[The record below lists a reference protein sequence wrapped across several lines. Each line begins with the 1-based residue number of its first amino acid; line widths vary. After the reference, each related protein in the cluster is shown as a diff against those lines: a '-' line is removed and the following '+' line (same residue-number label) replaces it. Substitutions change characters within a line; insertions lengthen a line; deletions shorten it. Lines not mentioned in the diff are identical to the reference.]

1 MKWVFLGSC
10 RYRGPVAE
18 IAIPNHSVATI
29 AAMVVLS
36 PRGRIERGP
45 VIDSLWRDD
54 DWRLKRKR
62 FNTAVW
68 RLRAMIRQ
76 GGGAPQ
82 EELAT
87 SGGGLVRQTHDTSDS
102 DAGALTSAAALAA
115 RRQDRPLAPADEARM
130 SAALRLY
137 QGDFLPGATD
147 HWSLVTREA
156 LRTSLI
162 ILLDIL
168 ARHHRRHRNWPRV
181 NALAHRILAVDPA
194 LEEAHRMLIEGHI
207 AMKDPAS
214 ARRQYELC
222 ARMLRDTLDAEPS
235 EETKSLLAEGKL
247 LQSRDTLEA
256 RRFIAPQRA
265 AIDQAL
271 SHLDKATRCLN
282 DLSSLTSDGTP

>member
-10 RYRGPVAE
+10 RYRGPAHEV
-18 IAIPNHSVATI
+18 AIPNQSLATI

-45 VIDSLWRDD
+45 AIESLWRDE

-76 GGGAPQ
+76 GGGVP
-82 EELAT
+82 EDELAT
-87 SGGGLVRQTHDTSDS
+87 LGGGLVRRTHDTSDS

-115 RRQDRPLAPADEARM
+115 RRQDRNLTPADEARM
-130 SAALRLY
+130 STALRLY

-194 LEEAHRMLIEGHI
+194 LEEAHRMLIESHI

-214 ARRQYELC
+214 ARRQFELC

-235 EETKSLLAEGKL
+235 EETKALLAEGGGVRKTE
-247 LQSRDTLEA
+247 SLEA
-256 RRFIAPQRA
+256 RRIVPPQKV

-271 SHLDKATRCLN
+271 SHLSKATRCLN
-282 DLSSLTSDGTP
+282 DLASLR